1 MTKFAFARSRH
12 FPRTDLAADAV
23 LVVPDG
29 LEATPPVVQLQGT
42 IAAVGGRAPDIV
54 PQQNFTAALF
64 GSVQVIAGGN
74 MTNNAALR
82 RLYAARCCFVDT
94 FFPGGDGYFVKSI
107 SDPFG
112 YGKNCIVLGASSR
125 EGLLAAFA
133 VFEDLVRTHAGDL
146 HRVHAAQFQHPL
158 PPFPAEAQL
167 EKMVQDDLKTWEGA
181 WVSTPFRGG
190 QVENYAY
197 YYYLTDH
204 PVWGRAVP
212 AIFAGSL
219 EPWLAQRRDHPE
231 TYHCFFHFHSLI
243 HLWELIED
251 SPLYTEA
258 DRRGVVTMMGEM
270 LRHLA
275 GLFYMEERVNPP
287 DQIRQNHT
295 TYIAMDLAVGHTY
308 LSKRYGLG
316 EFAPTEDVVERI
328 FAGQNNCY
336 KANDDGGVGYAWLV
350 PQETLSY
357 ALLKRN
363 DYGYIE
369 DGHIAD
375 LCRLAVVTTDNMR
388 SESNH
393 GDTAGYAPF
402 SWSEGWEGRLWA
414 PMVSTWYARNPE
426 HLWILNWLGAR
437 KKPTLMHVLRGLY
450 AGVEWG
456 ANGLTLADCVPEEP
470 VGLLGICAMK
480 LPAPALRWVG
490 AYAPADNQPD
500 PGKDYFDKLSL
511 RRDFDPMSEY
521 LLLEGSGTF
530 CHGHEDSNTIVRLT
544 WNDRAWLG
552 DGDYI
557 RAAPKFHNSIAVIRD
572 GVGVLK
578 PPGDGLLMPLLAS
591 LNYRSESAAL
601 GLVQTEVAEYN
612 GVDWRRHIFWGKGRY
627 FAVIDQLQCTEAG
640 AYRCY
645 CLWRLVGDAEL
656 KGARACLHQAGE
668 HFYIDNADGS
678 AQEIVADLHEKSRWR
693 NYPHAGDLL
702 HVLHQQAARTMQPGE
717 ELVYINLLTPH
728 PDISIARL
736 NERTVEIR
744 DQAET
749 TILGVGHTRLGALA
763 IEAEMFAISLKGDSL
778 TLQGIERLGFAEGA
792 HWTWQGFDGSPATL
806 NLGQSETARRIC
818 DALDAVAPES
828 PPVAME
834 SPWCRPQGGW
844 TAKWSRELGPTEI
857 RAVAVGG
864 ELLLAGTAEG
874 EVVQLGLGDGAV
886 RWSHQLGPDRAASAL
901 LLADIDADGAVEA
914 LVGTDDG
921 QLAALEGPSGA
932 QRWGRTLKD
941 SGWGAKVSGLA
952 VADLEGQ
959 GRTSVLASTVGWYIN
974 AFTGDGTLKWAEWV
988 RYHAIA
994 ALAAA
999 DVDGDGQAEV
1009 IVGTEYSTPLNVHN
1023 SDGSFRWTTFEE
1035 VGSEGN
1041 ATTPR
1046 RGIGLTHLQLVDVD
1060 RDGVREI
1067 VYGTQDGWLYAVK
1080 PQDGA
1085 EVWHANIVGEVV
1097 GLIAVPGGLVAAS
1110 EFGSL
1115 YAFSHRGELR
1125 WHVEV
1130 GEWIRAIA
1138 PVGKHLVAAV
1148 EKGVLLACDADGRR
1162 VGSMAME
1169 AEIRGLWPCRGG
1181 VVCPLAGGRLSC
1193 VELGVC

>member
-29 LEATPPVVQLQGT
+29 LEATPPVVQLQGA

-167 EKMVQDDLKTWEGA
+167 EKMVQDDLETWEGA

-243 HLWELIED
+243 HLWDLIED

-402 SWSEGWEGRLWA
+402 SLSEGWEGRLWA

-470 VGLLGICAMK
+470 VGLLGVCAMK

-601 GLVQTEVAEYN
+601 GLVQTEVAGYN

-717 ELVYINLLTPH
+717 DLVYINLLTPH
-728 PDISIARL
+728 PDVSIARL

-763 IEAEMFAISLKGDSL
+763 IEAEMFAISLKGDRL

-834 SPWCRPQGGW
+834 FPWHRPQGGW
-844 TAKWSRELGPTEI
+844 TAKWSRELGPTEL
-857 RAVAVGG
+857 RAVAVDG

-874 EVVQLGLGDGAV
+874 EVVQLGLGDGAA

-932 QRWGRTLKD
+932 QRWGRTLQD

-1125 WHVEV
+1125 WHVEI

>member
-1 MTKFAFARSRH
+1 MTELAFAHSRH
-12 FPRTDLAADAV
+12 FPRTDLAADTV

-29 LEATPPVVQLQGT
+29 LPATPTVVQLQGA
-42 IAAVGGRAPDIV
+42 IADVGGRAPDIV
-54 PQQNFTAALF
+54 EQRDFTETLF
-64 GSVQVIAGGN
+64 SSTQVIACGN

-82 RLYAARCCFVDT
+82 RLYTARCCFVDT

-112 YGKNCIVLGASSR
+112 YGKNCIVLGASSG

-133 VFEDLVRTHAGDL
+133 VFEDLVRTSDGEL
-146 HRVHAAQFQHPL
+146 QRVHAAQFQHPL
-158 PPFPAEAQL
+158 PPFPEEAQL
-167 EKMVQDDLKTWEGA
+167 ERMVQDDLKSWEGA

-190 QVENYAY
+190 RVESYAW

-219 EPWLAQRRDHPE
+219 EPWLAQRRDYPE

-251 SPLYTEA
+251 SPLYTED
-258 DRRGVVTMMGEM
+258 DRRGVATMMGEM

-275 GLFYMEERVNPP
+275 GLFYMEESINPP

-295 TYIAMDLAVGHTY
+295 TYIAMDLAAGHNY
-308 LSKRYGLG
+308 LSKRYGIR
-316 EFAPTEDVVERI
+316 EFDPTEEVVERI
-328 FAGQNNCY
+328 FAGQSDCY
-336 KANDDGGVGYAWLV
+336 RSNDDGGVGYAWLV

-357 ALLKRN
+357 ALLKN

-369 DGHIAD
+369 NGHIAD
-375 LCRLAVVTTDNMR
+375 LCTLAVVTTDNMR

-393 GDTAGYAPF
+393 GDTSGYASF
-402 SWSEGWEGRLWA
+402 SPSQGWEGRLWA

-437 KKPTLMHVLRGLY
+437 KRPTLVHVLRGLY

-456 ANGLTLADCVPEEP
+456 EDGLALADCVPKEP
-470 VGLLGICAMK
+470 VGLLGIYAMK
-480 LPAPALRWVG
+480 LPAKALGWVR

-500 PGKDYFDKLSL
+500 PQKDYFDKLSL
-511 RRDFDPMSEY
+511 RRDFDPMNEY

-572 GVGVLK
+572 GMGVLQ

-591 LNYRSESAAL
+591 LNYSSESSAF
-601 GLVQTEVAEYN
+601 GLVQTEAAGYN
-612 GVDWRRHIFWGKGRY
+612 GVDWRRNIFWGKGRY

-640 AYRCY
+640 DYRCY
-645 CLWRLVGDAEL
+645 CLWRLVGEAEL
-656 KGARACLHQAGE
+656 RGSQVRLHQEGE

-678 AQEIVADLHEKSRWR
+678 AQEIVADLHVKSRWS
-693 NYPHAGDLL
+693 NYPHAGDIL
-702 HVLHQQAARTMQPGE
+702 HVLHQQAAHTMQPGE
-717 ELVYINLLTPH
+717 NLVYINLLTPH
-728 PDISIARL
+728 PDIRIARL

-744 DQAET
+744 DGEET

-763 IEAEMFAISLKGDSL
+763 IEAEMFGISLKGDSL
-778 TLQGIERLGFAEGA
+778 TLQGIERLGFAEGED
-792 HWTWQGFDGSPATL
+792 WDWQVFDGSHATL
-806 NLGQSETARRIC
+806 KVGQSEMAQRIC
-818 DALDAVAPES
+818 DAMDAVAPEPS
-828 PPVAME
+828 SAVVEPSWPRLE
-834 SPWCRPQGGW
+834 GGW
-844 TAKWSRELGPTEI
+844 SVQWSRDLGSTEI
-857 RAVAVGG
+857 SAVAVHD
-864 ELLLAGTAEG
+864 EVLLAGTEEG
-874 EVVQLGLGDGAV
+874 EVVQLGLEDGAAM
-886 RWSHQLGPDRAASAL
+886 WSHRLGPDRVASAL

-921 QLAALEGPSGA
+921 QLAALAGHSGE
-932 QRWGRTLKD
+932 QRWCKTLKN
-941 SGWGAKVSGLA
+941 SGWGAKVSGLT

-974 AFTGDGTLKWAEWV
+974 AFAADGALEWAEWV
-988 RYHAIA
+988 RYHAIT
-994 ALAAA
+994 ALAVA
-999 DVDGDGQAEV
+999 DVDGDGLAEV
-1009 IVGTEYSTPLNVHN
+1009 IAGTEYSTPLNVHN

-1060 RDGVREI
+1060 GDGVREI
-1067 VYGTQDGWLYAVK
+1067 VYGTQDGWIYAVK

-1085 EVWHANIVGEVV
+1085 EVWHVNIVGEVV
-1097 GLIAVPGGLVAAS
+1097 GLIAFPFGLVAAS
-1110 EFGSL
+1110 EFGEL
-1115 YAFSHRGELR
+1115 YAFSYRGELR
-1125 WHVEV
+1125 WHVQV

-1138 PVGKHLVAAV
+1138 PIGEHIVAAV
-1148 EKGVLLACDADGRR
+1148 EKGALLACDADGRC
-1162 VGSMAME
+1162 VGAVALE

-1181 VVCPLAGGRLSC
+1181 VVCSLAGGRLSR
-1193 VELGVC
+1193 VELGVY